1 VVLWLIQCSFFE
13 KFDCSAQLV
22 ALMFKLNLYVRVIP
36 AYVQVPAPAVPL
48 LEVET
53 FSEQFQDAQ
62 SPIPDT
68 PYEPDQPDAIEATQ
82 VDGDG
87 SEKQPSEARSIV
99 VEPAAKDIG
108 AEREALLKNA
118 LPTPPGA
125 VSPVAVHEPHDW
137 KRSPDPIAHAEKLCE
152 ELTETQMNDLMSKYS
167 SVASSKGDVG
177 LIRPDQLDE
186 ASRMSFFETLEQMV
200 LMNRKTLSMDKVDVV
215 KVKPSAAPC
224 QAGNLKIAAP
234 EASTGGVP
242 EAVQAP
248 AVPEPSTGGL
258 PDPVGS
264 VPECGGSGAVP
275 EPVQPSSG
283 GGPDQALAVPAPTVA
298 PSQHGAAEAAATAPP
313 EGGSMQVVPHSSQ
326 NRELELAGLQAL
338 MSAQKGREAAQLEQ
352 AQRLQPRVAV
362 TAATEKLDWT
372 THKKEGMRLKRLLED
387 SSEGA
392 RFPHMKKLFN
402 EGSKEDWVR

>member
-1 VVLWLIQCSFFE
+1 
-13 KFDCSAQLV
+13 
-22 ALMFKLNLYVRVIP
+22 M
-36 AYVQVPAPAVPL
+36 
-48 LEVET
+48 
-53 FSEQFQDAQ
+53 
-62 SPIPDT
+62 
-68 PYEPDQPDAIEATQ
+68 
-82 VDGDG
+82 
-87 SEKQPSEARSIV
+87 
-99 VEPAAKDIG
+99 
-108 AEREALLKNA
+108 
-118 LPTPPGA
+118 
-125 VSPVAVHEPHDW
+125 SPVAVREPHDW

-177 LIRPDQLDE
+177 MIRPDQLDE
-186 ASRMSFFETLEQMV
+186 ASRMSFFETLDQMV
-200 LMNRKTLSMDKVDVV
+200 LMNRKALSMDKVDDVV

-224 QAGNLKIAAP
+224 QAANLKIAAP

-242 EAVQAP
+242 EVVQAP

-258 PDPVGS
+258 PDVGS

-275 EPVQPSSG
+275 KPVQPSSG

-313 EGGSMQVVPHSSQ
+313 EGGSMQVVPPQ

-352 AQRLQPRVAV
+352 AQRLQPMVAV
-362 TAATEKLDWT
+362 TPATEKLDWT

>member
-1 VVLWLIQCSFFE
+1 MVLWLIQCSFFE
-13 KFDCSAQLV
+13 KLDCSAQLV
-22 ALMFKLNLYVRVIP
+22 ALMFKLNL
-36 AYVQVPAPAVPL
+36 YVQVPAPAVPL

-68 PYEPDQPDAIEATQ
+68 RYEPDQPDTIEATQ

-152 ELTETQMNDLMSKYS
+152 ELTETQMNDLMGKYS

-200 LMNRKTLSMDKVDVV
+200 FDESEDTFNG
-215 KVKPSAAPC
+215 
-224 QAGNLKIAAP
+224 Q
-234 EASTGGVP
+234 GGCR
-242 EAVQAP
+242 Q
-248 AVPEPSTGGL
+248 G
-258 PDPVGS
+258 
-264 VPECGGSGAVP
+264 
-275 EPVQPSSG
+275 
-283 GGPDQALAVPAPTVA
+283 QALGCTI
-298 PSQHGAAEAAATAPP
+298 SGWQP
-313 EGGSMQVVPHSSQ
+313 ENCCPGSF
-326 NRELELAGLQAL
+326 
-338 MSAQKGREAAQLEQ
+338 
-352 AQRLQPRVAV
+352 
-362 TAATEKLDWT
+362 DWW
-372 THKKEGMRLKRLLED
+372 
-387 SSEGA
+387 S
-392 RFPHMKKLFN
+392 P
-402 EGSKEDWVR
+402 